1 MLVLIVFVLI
11 TVVTAAVITFVQKIF
26 AVKEDPIVEKI
37 DALLPQTQCGQCGYP
52 GCMPYA
58 QALAN
63 GDEINKCVPG
73 GQELVVK
80 LAELLN
86 REIPEGEMD
95 APVDKIAIIDEST
108 CIGCLHCIEACPVD
122 AIIGGKKL
130 MHVIVPDYCTGCEL
144 CVNPCPVKCIT
155 MIDRPRSLY
164 AYQNLARSANMPRS
178 IKPEQII
185 PITNAPVANTADTAQ
200 ATPLDLS
207 SATPAPAPTQRASF
221 SIRKKRLVEA
231 GDTPAPVEQPLVD
244 KNYSTSFVAR
254 LAEKL
259 AQANSG
265 AAQTHDASVKSD
277 DNSPAASK

>member
-11 TVVTAAVITFVQKIF
+11 TVVTAAVITLVQKIF

-37 DALLPQTQCGQCGYP
+37 DSLLPQTQCGQCGYP

-86 REIPEGEMD
+86 REVPEGEMD
-95 APVDKIAIIDEST
+95 TPVDKIAIIDEST

-164 AYQNLARSANMPRS
+164 SYQNLARSANMPRS

-185 PITNAPVANTADTAQ
+185 PITNAPLANNSASAVTLESQVTPVI
-200 ATPLDLS
+200 ATS
-207 SATPAPAPTQRASF
+207 RASF

-231 GDTPAPVEQPLVD
+231 RETAAPVKQPVTVD
-244 KNYSTSFVAR
+244 SNYSTSYVAR

-259 AQANSG
+259 AQANSRSG
-265 AAQTHDASVKSD
+265 QAQVSQDSGKDSAQAS
-277 DNSPAASK
+277 